1 MKEEVV
7 PAQQKGLNRSL
18 IFALM
23 LGLFVSGLDGSVVN
37 IMLPKLHEV
46 FAAPLPKTMFIAT
59 IYLALMA
66 AFQLLAGRCADIFN
80 SLAVFLFGLILFFAG
95 SLVCAISL
103 TIEQIICGRGI
114 QGVGAAMLA
123 ASFGAIILTYVP
135 REKTG
140 SVIGAVMMVMS
151 LGVIIGPPL
160 GGFLAEHVSW
170 HWAFLINL
178 PITAVSI
185 GIISKY
191 LINNKA
197 GYLGTDLRESLK
209 SLDLK
214 GAIYSIIMLIALP
227 AIFSLGS
234 DKGLDSPFF
243 LGAVIIFLVSGALFS
258 WTENRVAKPLMQL
271 SILKNAGLVLI
282 LFIKGLVFVVMNG
295 VMLVFPFFIT
305 GSSDMTI
312 AQAGM
317 FLLISAAAMAVTT
330 PIAGKMTDRFQEI
343 HLVLIAAFV
352 LLFVI
357 IGAFFIGAVP
367 SKIIMGIVLAGF
379 GCAMAVLMVATSVLI
394 LKQAPAGQEG
404 IFSALNSL
412 VLPVAGSVGVALFAS
427 IYAHGESVGSLGN
440 EAYSGFILSL
450 QSILVCI
457 LLLFVATIFYTLLI
471 QRKQKTIARNV

>member
-1 MKEEVV
+1 MKEAVASPHQEE
-7 PAQQKGLNRSL
+7 LDRSL
-18 IFALM
+18 IVALM

-46 FAAPLPKTMFIAT
+46 FAAPLPKIMFIAT
-59 IYLALMA
+59 IYLALMS
-66 AFQLLAGRCADIFN
+66 AFQLFSGRCADIFN
-80 SLAVFLFGLILFFAG
+80 SLVVFLVGLILFFTG

-151 LGVIIGPPL
+151 LGILIGPPL

-170 HWAFLINL
+170 HWVFLINL
-178 PITAVSI
+178 PITAISI
-185 GIISKY
+185 GIICKY
-191 LINNKA
+191 LANN
-197 GYLGTDLRESLK
+197 REEYSRANLQEALK
-209 SLDLK
+209 NLDIK
-214 GAIYSIIMLIALP
+214 GAVFSIIMLIALP
-227 AIFSLGS
+227 AIFTLGS
-234 DKGLDSPFF
+234 DKGWDSQYF
-243 LGAVIIFLVSGALFS
+243 LGAVIIFLVSGSLFA
-258 WTENRVAKPLMQL
+258 WTENRVANPLIQL
-271 SILKNAGLVLI
+271 SIFKNAGLVLI
-282 LFIKGLVFVVMNG
+282 LFIKGLVFIVMNG

-317 FLLISAAAMAVTT
+317 FLLISAVAMAVTT

-352 LLFVI
+352 LLLVI
-357 IGAFFIGAVP
+357 IGAFCIGAVP
-367 SKIIMGIVLAGF
+367 SKIIMGVVLAGF
-379 GCAMAVLMVATSVLI
+379 GGAMAVLMVATSVLI

-427 IYAHGESVGSLGN
+427 IYAHGESVGSKGQ
-440 EAYSGFILSL
+440 EAYSGFILSM

-457 LLLFVATIFYTLLI
+457 LLLFVAAIFYTLMN
-471 QRKQKTIARNV
+471 QRKQKSVTLDV